1 MWIDINEE
9 QPVTDNLV
17 LVLQDMTGRCLRYR
31 TESGDWYDE
40 NEIYDD
46 SELEITHWAEIEPV
60 LEP

>member
-1 MWIDINEE
+1 
-9 QPVTDNLV
+9 
-17 LVLQDMTGRCLRYR
+17 MTGRCLRYR